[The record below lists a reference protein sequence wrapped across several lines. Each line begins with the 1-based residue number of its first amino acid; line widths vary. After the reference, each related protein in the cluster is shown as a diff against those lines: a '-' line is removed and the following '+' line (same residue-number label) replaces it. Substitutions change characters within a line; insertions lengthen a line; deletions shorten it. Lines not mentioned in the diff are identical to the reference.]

1 MLLRPP
7 RPPAG
12 LAIELFLLRPEDV
25 TEAYVSWLNDPAV
38 NRFLLSRDQVHTVPS
53 VCDFV
58 AGLLESELDLFLG
71 IRYRATGTHVGN
83 IRLGPI
89 EHESASAPLGIL
101 VGDRAMWG
109 KGIASTAIDVV
120 ADIARASLGLRSLW
134 AGCFVTNVGSR
145 KAFEK
150 AGFAIDR
157 LDTDGGT
164 LLGKPEDVVYLRR
177 SLSF

>member
-1 MLLRPP
+1 
-7 RPPAG
+7 
-12 LAIELFLLRPEDV
+12 
-25 TEAYVSWLNDPAV
+25 
-38 NRFLLSRDQVHTVPS
+38 
-53 VCDFV
+53 
-58 AGLLESELDLFLG
+58 
-71 IRYRATGTHVGN
+71 
-83 IRLGPI
+83 
-89 EHESASAPLGIL
+89 
-101 VGDRAMWG
+101 MWG